1 MALLT
6 KQALTKTGAA
16 VTFTAAQ
23 ASDTIDLSG
32 NAILLVTTSASGVGQ
47 VVTISCFPDTSEWGA
62 AIPDLTYTAVNST
75 TRAFY
80 LTAANNA
87 SPTTGLCTVS
97 TGTTT
102 GLTYAVLAQ

>member
-6 KQALTKTGAA
+6 KQAITKAGAA
-16 VTFTAAQ
+16 VTFTAAS

-32 NAILLVTTSASGVGQ
+32 DAILLVTTATGASQ
-47 VVTISCFPDTSEWGA
+47 VVTISCFPDTTEWGTT
-62 AIPDLTYTAVNST
+62 IPDLTYTAVNST

-87 SPTTGLCTVS
+87 SPATGLCTVS
-97 TGTTT
+97 TPTTT
-102 GLTYAVLAQ
+102 GLTYAVLTA

>member
-6 KQALTKTGAA
+6 KQALTKAGAA
-16 VTFTAAQ
+16 VTFTAAS

-32 NAILLVTTSASGVGQ
+32 DAILLVTTATGASQ
-47 VVTISCFPDTSEWGA
+47 VVTISCFPDTTEWGTT
-62 AIPDLTYTAVNST
+62 IPDLTYTAVNST

-97 TGTTT
+97 TPTTT
-102 GLTYAVLAQ
+102 GLTYAVLTA

>member
-6 KQALTKTGAA
+6 KQALTKAGAV
-16 VTFTAAQ
+16 VTFTAAS

-32 NAILLVTTSASGVGQ
+32 NVILLVTTATGAGQ
-47 VVTISCFPDTSEWGA
+47 VITVSCFPDTTEWGA
-62 AIPDLTYTAVNST
+62 AVPDLTYTAVNST

-80 LTAANNA
+80 LTPANNA

-97 TGTTT
+97 TPTTT
-102 GLTYAVLAQ
+102 GLTYAVLTQ

>member
-6 KQALTKTGAA
+6 KQALTKAGAA
-16 VTFTAAQ
+16 ITFTAAS

-32 NAILLVTTSASGVGQ
+32 DAILLVTTATGASQ
-47 VVTISCFPDTSEWGA
+47 VVTVSCFPDTTEWGTT
-62 AIPDLTYTAVNST
+62 IPDLTYTAVNST

-97 TGTTT
+97 TPTTT
-102 GLTYAVLAQ
+102 GLTYAVLTQ